1 MNKFA
6 FNIKKHIV
14 TLSKDNKEYQK
25 QVNLVRWGSGQARL
39 DIRVWHVL
47 KDEEEKPLKGG
58 SLSVPEVIQ
67 LRDALNQLDLNTMGQ
82 EG

>member
-25 QVNLVRWGSGQARL
+25 QVNLV
-39 DIRVWHVL
+39 
-47 KDEEEKPLKGG
+47 
-58 SLSVPEVIQ
+58 
-67 LRDALNQLDLNTMGQ
+67 
-82 EG
+82 